1 MATMYELAQTIATA
15 ATGKDVREAM
25 AEAVRQFDTVK
36 GAVYQRMKEISDE
49 NEQISNRLDSLETT
63 HTSDVTALY
72 KAIQQ
77 ARDDLTRAFSD
88 ADKALG
94 DQLGKRIDEL
104 SAAITNYEKV
114 TDERLKKIEKTLY
127 GTVYINGSPNDKEGS
142 SQPDGVVIN
151 QTPDD
156 NLTQFIKLN

>member
-1 MATMYELAQTIATA
+1 MELHTNDLSINSEKTLREQLIDNFQLISKEVGQLEGEFTA
-15 ATGKDVREAM
+15 
-25 AEAVRQFDTVK
+25 
-36 GAVYQRMKEISDE
+36 
-49 NEQISNRLDSLETT
+49 LDNQ
-63 HTSDVTALY
+63 HTADVTAIY

-94 DQLGKRIDEL
+94 DRLGKRIDEL

-114 TDERLKKIEKTLY
+114 TDERLEKIEKTLY
-127 GTVYINGSPNDKEGS
+127 GTVYINGSPNDEEGS

>member
-1 MATMYELAQTIATA
+1 MATMDELAQTIATA

-49 NEQISNRLDSLETT
+49 NEQISNRLESLETT
-63 HTSDVTALY
+63 HTADVTAIY

-94 DQLGKRIDEL
+94 DRIDE
-104 SAAITNYEKV
+104 I
-114 TDERLKKIEKTLY
+114 DERLDRIEKMLY
-127 GTVYINGSPNDKEGS
+127 GSDPQSIEHTEPADVL
-142 SQPDGVVIN
+142 DGVKIVEIN
-151 QTPDD
+151 
-156 NLTQFIKLN
+156 K